1 MPGGRRLC
9 PFRGRAERA
18 GRVERGAD
26 ESPGE
31 SWAAPRPVGPGGRAR
46 GAALRRPSG
55 SAGLRAAAR
64 NRRRAGVRAGS
75 AATPPKAG
83 CVFRERG
90 SPGPQPEPSSPEESR
105 PWAVPGAEPAVR
117 PLNTCGSRE
126 T

>member
-1 MPGGRRLC
+1 MVAPGGRRFC

-18 GRVERGAD
+18 GRVERGAE

-31 SWAAPRPVGPGGRAR
+31 SWAVRRPVGPGGRAR

-75 AATPPKAG
+75 AAKGRVRVSGAG
-83 CVFRERG
+83 VTGTAARAFL
-90 SPGPQPEPSSPEESR
+90 S
-105 PWAVPGAEPAVR
+105 
-117 PLNTCGSRE
+117 
-126 T
+126 